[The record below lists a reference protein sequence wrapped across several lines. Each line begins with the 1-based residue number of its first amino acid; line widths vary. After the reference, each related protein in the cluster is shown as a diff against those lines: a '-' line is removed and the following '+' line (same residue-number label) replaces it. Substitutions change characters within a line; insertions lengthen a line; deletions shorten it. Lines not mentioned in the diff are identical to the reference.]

1 MNIPGSTS
9 KSTNVLDLKNPYFRY
24 GGQVVASVPQDN
36 SASPTEQYYTANGY
50 QTNMVNTKATPAHDQ
65 QVQNLANFTAVNI
78 SGGKK
83 CLLDLFFGFLFS
95 YWLSVWDYMQCTCV
109 CTCTDNGPGLPTFRL
124 WSEISD
130 FLLKLQTF
138 LLLFYMCLNLKPRL
152 FCVSHR
158 KTTSKHPRIQEF

>member
-83 CLLDLFFGFLFS
+83 CLLALFLCFFVFILAVGLGLHAM
-95 YWLSVWDYMQCTCV
+95 YLCVYM
-109 CTCTDNGPGLPTFRL
+109 
-124 WSEISD
+124 
-130 FLLKLQTF
+130 
-138 LLLFYMCLNLKPRL
+138 
-152 FCVSHR
+152 H
-158 KTTSKHPRIQEF
+158 